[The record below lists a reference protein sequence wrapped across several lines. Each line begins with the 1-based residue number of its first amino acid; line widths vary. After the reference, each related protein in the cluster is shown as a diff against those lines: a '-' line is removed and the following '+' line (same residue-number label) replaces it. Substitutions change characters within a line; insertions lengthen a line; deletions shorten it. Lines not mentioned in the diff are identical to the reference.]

1 MESKYNKLIKTV
13 VSVVE
18 HENNY
23 FVHVFPLIHEEVS
36 YRGTFPYENATMNVV
51 YCETVCGLED
61 VMDVIMTIK
70 LGEDG
75 FADGERSEHYDSVR
89 DSDLVSKL
97 DTKLKENRL
106 VRSSN

>member
-36 YRGTFPYENATMNVV
+36 YRGPFPYENATMN
-51 YCETVCGLED
+51 EE
-61 VMDVIMTIK
+61 
-70 LGEDG
+70 
-75 FADGERSEHYDSVR
+75 
-89 DSDLVSKL
+89 
-97 DTKLKENRL
+97 
-106 VRSSN
+106 